1 MNNLFSILNRPIQFW
16 NFQLSSDSIDTERV
30 KIIDEQ
36 ASKFDFS
43 KPVNTQRSKTD
54 SNGDVFTDRKP
65 GSAGVFFF
73 PVWRGDSIV
82 KRQNLTAKVPDAL
95 ALTAMYGANLDQL
108 KELTNVG
115 NEHQDTGAVIAGGL
129 SNGGDKSKS
138 GITVAIKS
146 GNTENKSFQ
155 NIGTKNHYDN
165 MDLSTGGD
173 DILTFIKTNAKI
185 LSKTFKQIHAE
196 DKEILENMR
205 VAQEQE
211 KIDKA
216 FAGSYD
222 ASKPPPLLDK
232 MTQGDA
238 FRLLRHL
245 NRLEDDTLL
254 EKLFGTKDKTKF
266 KELFNSKYQTKSWQL
281 KREFVESIRYVTDG
295 QMTSKDRG
303 TVSVLVPLDVELDID
318 GTGGIFPGNSFHSTY
333 LPTNYKNKAIFQMFN
348 VSHKVDSSGW
358 TTSITGKMR
367 STIDMAFPLQKT
379 TEEIG
384 SEVLKNYVDMLTG
397 KLTKEQRESV
407 IAREKK
413 KKEQEANLEGVATI

>member
-1 MNNLFSILNRPIQFW
+1 
-16 NFQLSSDSIDTERV
+16 
-30 KIIDEQ
+30 
-36 ASKFDFS
+36 
-43 KPVNTQRSKTD
+43 
-54 SNGDVFTDRKP
+54 
-65 GSAGVFFF
+65 
-73 PVWRGDSIV
+73 
-82 KRQNLTAKVPDAL
+82 
-95 ALTAMYGANLDQL
+95 
-108 KELTNVG
+108 
-115 NEHQDTGAVIAGGL
+115 
-129 SNGGDKSKS
+129 
-138 GITVAIKS
+138 
-146 GNTENKSFQ
+146 
-155 NIGTKNHYDN
+155 
-165 MDLSTGGD
+165 
-173 DILTFIKTNAKI
+173 
-185 LSKTFKQIHAE
+185 
-196 DKEILENMR
+196 MR

-367 STIDMAFPLQKT
+367 STLDMAFPLQKT